1 MTATDTAF
9 SGISDANLQRY
20 ASLKRALTLGL
31 RQKIWIAV
39 CDDSELRR
47 AIADR
52 LPTDLADGPF
62 PGGELPP
69 AALRVPPNWVT
80 LDLDPSHPDPTAQIH
95 RWETGRRAGRET
107 PPVGFQILGVERL
120 TRQPPAVQRSFLDR
134 LRTVPRQLVEFDC
147 SLLLWLPS
155 PWLACIRQS
164 APEFWRWRAG
174 LFEFVGDPTPPRNV
188 LPKPDKP
195 PPDRPPQ
202 PPPPPP
208 ETDLKQW
215 IERGRR
221 YRARICGGTAS
232 AADLEGGIRAYERLL
247 ATLEIGAV
255 ADVDDLD
262 AGGCDRLAL
271 CNDLGTFHRMR
282 FQQILKTQSAAPD
295 AISHLEQSIICY
307 QKALAKI
314 EPETTPTIYV
324 KLQSNLGAAHTDL
337 ATIRE
342 PVENL
347 QQSVTAYEEAI
358 RVLRS
363 SPEGGWADRLH
374 EMDSIAI
381 QNNLGTAHWNLAQHV
396 RPVIHLK
403 AAIAAYTEALL
414 GESPD
419 REPVRHAMIHAN
431 LGTAYW
437 NLAQHRPSKQLLRR
451 AIRSYR
457 RALTYRTPATA
468 PLACATTQNNLG
480 TACWHLA
487 LSLDR
492 PEDRMK
498 FLQEAIGAY
507 ETALTLARQLGP
519 TELTF
524 DPLATHNNLG
534 LAHYRLATDRAI
546 ALTRDDRV
554 SHLDRALHHHAI
566 AGWPEPSPPE
576 TTHRPDCERHQ
587 VAFDHLIRTLRAFYE
602 ASGWQ
607 GQNRALSRIPGHL
620 LPEIWRAL

>member
-9 SGISDANLQRY
+9 SGISDTNSRRY

-39 CDDSELRR
+39 CDDSDLRR
-47 AIADR
+47 AIADG
-52 LPTDLADGPF
+52 LF
-62 PGGELPP
+62 PGGDLPP
-69 AALRVPPNWVT
+69 AELRVPPNWVT
-80 LDLDPSHPDPTAQIH
+80 LDLDPSHPDPNAQIR
-95 RWETGRRAGRET
+95 RWKTGCGAGRET
-107 PPVGFQILGVERL
+107 PPVGFQIVGVERL
-120 TRQPPAVQRSFLDR
+120 TRQPPAIQRSFLDR
-134 LRTVPRQLVEFDC
+134 LGTVPSQLVEFDC

-155 PWLACIRQS
+155 PWLGCIRQS

-174 LFEFVGDPTPPRNV
+174 LFEFVGDPTPPRNA
-188 LPKPDKP
+188 LPKPDKDP
-195 PPDRPPQ
+195 PHGLPQ
-202 PPPPPP
+202 PPSPPP
-208 ETDLKQW
+208 ETDLKQC

-221 YRARICGGTAS
+221 YRDRICAGTAS
-232 AADLEGGIRAYERLL
+232 AADLEGGIRAYERVL
-247 ATLEIGAV
+247 AALETGAS
-255 ADVDDLD
+255 ADVDDPD
-262 AGGCDRLAL
+262 AGGCDRVAL
-271 CNDLGTFHRMR
+271 WNDVGTFHRMR
-282 FQQILKTQSAAPD
+282 FQQLFKSRNAAPD
-295 AISHLEQSIICY
+295 AISHLQQSIICY

-314 EPETTPTIYV
+314 EPETSPAIYV

-347 QQSVTAYEEAI
+347 QQSVIAYEEAI

-363 SPEGGWADRLH
+363 SPEGGAADRLN

-381 QNNLGTAHWNLAQHV
+381 QNNLGTAHWNLAQYV
-396 RPVIHLK
+396 RPVTHLK

-437 NLAQHRPSKQLLRR
+437 NLAQHRPSKPLLRR

-468 PLACATTQNNLG
+468 PLACAATQNNLG

-498 FLQEAIGAY
+498 FLQEAIAAY
-507 ETALTLARQLGP
+507 ETALTLARQLSP
-519 TELTF
+519 AELTF
-524 DPLATHNNLG
+524 DALATHNNLG
-534 LAHYRLATDRAI
+534 LAHYRLATDRANP
-546 ALTRDDRV
+546 LTQADRV

-566 AGWPEPSPPE
+566 AGWLEPSPPGSGNPE
-576 TTHRPDCERHQ
+576 PPEITHRPDSERHR

-607 GQNRALSRIPGHL
+607 GQNRALSRIPGYL